1 MEVLN
6 KIKSKIQSALI
17 LLKTPDNVGEAELMQ
32 DMNELQSQVFY
43 KTMQKTR
50 KSKKVAFFLSLFLGV
65 VGGHRYYVGDYAI
78 GVVWTIIGGLIG
90 NIKSQFLMRV
100 AMVAALVDFLLLLE
114 RLAKYNR
121 EQSLQISEKVKASEN
136 PYVNSSI
143 EKASEYAASQNF
155 EAAIKELNNA
165 LAMPNSEANTAE
177 IQKKLSEYQT
187 KWDTQRLLMASE
199 YITKNDFKGAIS
211 VLEKITP
218 TSESYQEAQK
228 KITEYLN
235 DFHAFLLQDAENK
248 ASQGNF
254 SKALETLKKIPNG
267 TEAYFQAQ
275 SKIAE
280 YEQAEKARLEQQ
292 ALEREI
298 REREQKERQASQ
310 WLESAINQAT
320 KGNFSKALETLK
332 KIPNGTEAYFQA
344 QSKIAEYEQAEKA
357 RLEQQALEREI
368 REREQK
374 ERQASQWLE
383 SAINQATKG
392 NFSKALET
400 LKKIP
405 NGTEAYF
412 QAQSKISEYEQVIKN
427 QILEQQRI
435 EKEKEELIAKSK
447 NLVAL
452 THNGKRVAAA
462 LVDKTIHIVDSVT
475 RKITISGVFGETTFA
490 DGEFVIINLVVRN
503 EDKKSRNISASM
515 ITLIDSEGRE
525 FQTSSTAMTALTMSG
540 EQKAELWSTQIQPG
554 LDKDITIVFDIPP
567 TAQDLKLKVPSG
579 LFGQPAILPL
589 SLAL

>member
-298 REREQKERQASQ
+298 REQ
-310 WLESAINQAT
+310 
-320 KGNFSKALETLK
+320 
-332 KIPNGTEAYFQA
+332 
-344 QSKIAEYEQAEKA
+344 
-357 RLEQQALEREI
+357 
-368 REREQK
+368 EQK

>member
-275 SKIAE
+275 SKI
-280 YEQAEKARLEQQ
+280 
-292 ALEREI
+292 
-298 REREQKERQASQ
+298 
-310 WLESAINQAT
+310 
-320 KGNFSKALETLK
+320 
-332 KIPNGTEAYFQA
+332 
-344 QSKIAEYEQAEKA
+344 
-357 RLEQQALEREI
+357 
-368 REREQK
+368 
-374 ERQASQWLE
+374 
-383 SAINQATKG
+383 
-392 NFSKALET
+392 
-400 LKKIP
+400 
-405 NGTEAYF
+405 
-412 QAQSKISEYEQVIKN
+412 SEYEQVIKN

>member
-1 MEVLN
+1 MTKKNYQDKNCDLDTLSKDINSWFSNQGYQVQSN
-6 KIKSKIQSALI
+6 KTEGAWVVQA
-17 LLKTPDNVGEAELMQ
+17 
-32 DMNELQSQVFY
+32 
-43 KTMQKTR
+43 QKTEAWR
-50 KSKKVAFFLSLFLGV
+50 KAVGASRAFNIVIQGQPNDFSV
-65 VGGHRYYVGDYAI
+65 EVGI
-78 GVVWTIIGGLIG
+78 GEWASNLTAGG
-90 NIKSQFLMRV
+90 
-100 AMVAALVDFLLLLE
+100 VAALLTGGGTLLVSGL
-114 RLAKYNR
+114 
-121 EQSLQISEKVKASEN
+121 
-136 PYVNSSI
+136 
-143 EKASEYAASQNF
+143 AASWSKKIESDIWNFIDQKTIFGERVKSEREITVLKAEEFVDEKLKQLKGAFQGFIDEVAYQAKKVEIQNQSN
-155 EAAIKELNNA
+155 ETKKSAELNEKLLKLKNA
-165 LAMPNSEANTAE
+165 L
-177 IQKKLSEYQT
+177 
-187 KWDTQRLLMASE
+187 DTGILTQ
-199 YITKNDFKGAIS
+199 
-211 VLEKITP
+211 
-218 TSESYQEAQK
+218 
-228 KITEYLN
+228 TEYETKK
-235 DFHAFLLQDAENK
+235 AEW
-248 ASQGNF
+248 
-254 SKALETLKKIPNG
+254 I
-267 TEAYFQAQ
+267 AQ
-275 SKIAE
+275 SSHAE
-280 YEQAEKARLEQQ
+280 LDTKARLEQQ

-298 REREQKERQASQ
+298 REREQKERQAS
-310 WLESAINQAT
+310 
-320 KGNFSKALETLK
+320 
-332 KIPNGTEAYFQA
+332 
-344 QSKIAEYEQAEKA
+344 
-357 RLEQQALEREI
+357 R
-368 REREQK
+368 
-374 ERQASQWLE
+374 WLE

>member
-1 MEVLN
+1 MTKKNYQDKNCDLDTLSKDINSWFSNQGYQVQSN
-6 KIKSKIQSALI
+6 KTEGAWVVQA
-17 LLKTPDNVGEAELMQ
+17 
-32 DMNELQSQVFY
+32 
-43 KTMQKTR
+43 QKTEAWR
-50 KSKKVAFFLSLFLGV
+50 KAVGASRAFNIVIQGQPNDFSV
-65 VGGHRYYVGDYAI
+65 EVGI
-78 GVVWTIIGGLIG
+78 GEWASNLTAGG
-90 NIKSQFLMRV
+90 
-100 AMVAALVDFLLLLE
+100 VAALLTGGSTLFISGLAAGWSKKIESDIWNFIDQKTIFGSRVKSE
-114 RLAKYNR
+114 R
-121 EQSLQISEKVKASEN
+121 EITVVKAEEF
-136 PYVNSSI
+136 VE
-143 EKASEYAASQNF
+143 EKLKQLKGAFQGF
-155 EAAIKELNNA
+155 IDEAAYQAKKVEIQNQSNETKKSAELNEKLLKLKNA
-165 LAMPNSEANTAE
+165 L
-177 IQKKLSEYQT
+177 
-187 KWDTQRLLMASE
+187 DTGILTQ
-199 YITKNDFKGAIS
+199 
-211 VLEKITP
+211 
-218 TSESYQEAQK
+218 
-228 KITEYLN
+228 TEYETKK
-235 DFHAFLLQDAENK
+235 AEW
-248 ASQGNF
+248 
-254 SKALETLKKIPNG
+254 I
-267 TEAYFQAQ
+267 AQ
-275 SKIAE
+275 SSHAE
-280 YEQAEKARLEQQ
+280 LDTKARLEQQ

-320 KGNFSKALETLK
+320 KGNFSKALETL
-332 KIPNGTEAYFQA
+332 
-344 QSKIAEYEQAEKA
+344 
-357 RLEQQALEREI
+357 
-368 REREQK
+368 
-374 ERQASQWLE
+374 RQ
-383 SAINQATKG
+383 
-392 NFSKALET
+392 
-400 LKKIP
+400 IP

-475 RKITISGVFGETTFA
+475 RKITISAVFGETTFA

-515 ITLIDSEGRE
+515 MTLIDSEGRE

>member
-1 MEVLN
+1 MKAEEFVEEKLKQLKGAFQGFIDEAAYQAKKVEIQNQSNETKKSAELN
-6 KIKSKIQSALI
+6 EK
-17 LLKTPDNVGEAELMQ
+17 LLKLKNALDTGILTQTEYETKKAEWIAQSSHAELDTKARLEQ
-32 DMNELQSQVFY
+32 Q
-43 KTMQKTR
+43 
-50 KSKKVAFFLSLFLGV
+50 A
-65 VGGHRYYVGDYAI
+65 
-78 GVVWTIIGGLIG
+78 
-90 NIKSQFLMRV
+90 
-100 AMVAALVDFLLLLE
+100 LE
-114 RLAKYNR
+114 REIRER
-121 EQSLQISEKVKASEN
+121 EQKERQ
-136 PYVNSSI
+136 
-143 EKASEYAASQNF
+143 ASQWL
-155 EAAIKELNNA
+155 ESAINQA
-165 LAMPNSEANTAE
+165 
-177 IQKKLSEYQT
+177 T
-187 KWDTQRLLMASE
+187 K
-199 YITKNDFKGAIS
+199 
-211 VLEKITP
+211 
-218 TSESYQEAQK
+218 
-228 KITEYLN
+228 
-235 DFHAFLLQDAENK
+235 
-248 ASQGNF
+248 GNF
-254 SKALETLKKIPNG
+254 SKALETLRQIPNG

-275 SKIAE
+275 SKISE

-320 KGNFSKALETLK
+320 KGNFSKALETLRQ
-332 KIPNGTEAYFQA
+332 IPNGTEAYFQA
-344 QSKIAEYEQAEKA
+344 QSKISEYEQAEKA

-368 REREQK
+368 REQEQK
-374 ERQASQWLE
+374 EQQASQWLE

-392 NFSKALET
+392 NFSQALET
-400 LKKIP
+400 LRQIP

-427 QILEQQRI
+427 QILEKQRI

-515 ITLIDSEGRE
+515 MTLIDSEGRE

-540 EQKAELWSTQIQPG
+540 EQKAELWPTQIQPG